1 MESVA
6 IDTCFRV
13 TCYVLRVAVKVLAYL
28 PLKSVESVHLLSL
41 GH

>member
-13 TCYVLRVAVKVLAYL
+13 TCYVLRVAVKVDTFTHYFT
-28 PLKSVESVHLLSL
+28 PRISEPC
-41 GH
+41 